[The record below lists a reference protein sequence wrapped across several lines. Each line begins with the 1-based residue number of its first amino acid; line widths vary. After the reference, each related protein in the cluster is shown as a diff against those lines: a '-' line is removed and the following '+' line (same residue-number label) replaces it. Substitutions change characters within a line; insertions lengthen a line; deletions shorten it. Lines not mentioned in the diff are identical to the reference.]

1 MRIDLHTH
9 SSVSD
14 GTESPA
20 RLLATARDAGLE
32 VVALTDHDTT
42 DGWAAAELA
51 RPGGMTVVPGMELS
65 CRWFP
70 DGDRPISVHLLAYL
84 FDPEHPGLMSE
95 RTRLREERLDRGER
109 IAAALAA
116 AGYPVSWEEILQASE
131 GGVVGRPHIAR
142 ALVDAGVVESVD
154 HAFATLLH
162 PRSPHYVAKVD
173 TDVREGIALVRAAGG
188 VPVFAHGLATKRG
201 RVVGDDAIAAMA
213 EAGLLGL
220 EIDHPD
226 HSLEERAHLRG
237 LADELGLIRTGSSD
251 YHGTNKTTPIGACT
265 TEPDQFEALLAAGTG
280 SAPYRD
286 DTRGSGPGIVGA
298 HR

>member
-9 SSVSD
+9 STVSD
-14 GTESPA
+14 GTETPA
-20 RLLATARDAGLE
+20 ALLATAREAGLD

-42 DGWAAAELA
+42 DGWALAAAA
-51 RPGGMTVVPGMELS
+51 RPAGLTVVPGMELS

-70 DGDRPISVHLLAYL
+70 ENDRPISVHLLAYL

-95 RTRLREERLDRGER
+95 RTRLREERLGRGEK

-116 AGYPVSWEEILQASE
+116 AGYPVTWERIVQASE

-142 ALVDAGVVESVD
+142 ALVEAGVVESVD
-154 HAFATLLH
+154 QAFATLLH

-173 TDVREGIALVRAAGG
+173 TEVREGIALVRAAGG

-213 EAGLLGL
+213 EHGLLGL
-220 EIDHPD
+220 EVDHPD
-226 HSLEERAHLRG
+226 HSPEERAHLRG
-237 LADELGLIRTGSSD
+237 LAGELGLLVTGSSD
-251 YHGTNKTTPIGACT
+251 YHGTNKTTSIGAFT
-265 TEPDQFEALLAAGTG
+265 TAPDELEALLAAGTG
-280 SAPYRD
+280 TAPFRD
-286 DTRGSGPGIVGA
+286 
-298 HR
+298 

>member
-20 RLLATARDAGLE
+20 ELLATARDAGLD

-42 DGWAAAELA
+42 AGWSLAEAA
-51 RPGGMTVVPGMELS
+51 RPRGLTVVPGMEFS

-70 DGDRPISVHLLAYL
+70 DDQPPISVHLLAYL
-84 FDPEHPGLMSE
+84 FDPTHPGFAAE
-95 RTRLREERLDRGER
+95 RARLRDERLGRAER
-109 IAAALAA
+109 IVGALAGD
-116 AGYPVSWEEILQASE
+116 GYPVVWERIVARSE

-142 ALVDAGVVESVD
+142 ALVECGAADSVD

-162 PRSPHYVAKVD
+162 HGSPYYLAKAD

-201 RVVGDDAIAAMA
+201 RVVGDDAIVAMV

-220 EIDHPD
+220 EVDHPD
-226 HSLEERAHLRG
+226 HSDDERAHLRG
-237 LADELGLIRTGSSD
+237 LAADLGLVVTGASD
-251 YHGTNKTTPIGACT
+251 YHGANKAIPIGACT
-265 TEPDQFEALLAAGTG
+265 TDPGQFEAILAAGTG
-280 SAPYRD
+280 STPFRD
-286 DTRGSGPGIVGA
+286 
-298 HR
+298 

>member
-20 RLLATARDAGLE
+20 ELLSTAQAAGLD

-42 DGWAAAELA
+42 AGWPLAEAA
-51 RPGGMTVVPGMELS
+51 RPPGLTVVPGMELS

-70 DGDRPISVHLLAYL
+70 DGQPPISVHLLAYL
-84 FDPEHPGLMSE
+84 FDSTHPGFAAE
-95 RTRLREERLDRGER
+95 RARLRDERLERGER
-109 IAAALAA
+109 IVAALATD
-116 AGYPVSWEEILQASE
+116 GYPVRWDQIVERSD

-154 HAFATLLH
+154 DAFATLLN
-162 PRSPHYVAKVD
+162 PRSPYYVTKVD
-173 TDVREGIALVRAAGG
+173 TDVREGIGLVRAAGG

-201 RVVGDDAIAAMA
+201 RIVGDDAIVAMVD
-213 EAGLLGL
+213 AGLLGL
-220 EIDHPD
+220 EVDHPD
-226 HSLEERAHLRG
+226 HSADERAHLRG
-237 LADELGLIRTGSSD
+237 LAADLGLIITGSSD

-265 TEPDQFEALLAAGTG
+265 TEPDHFEAILAAGTG
-280 SAPYRD
+280 CAPYRD
-286 DTRGSGPGIVGA
+286 
-298 HR
+298 

>member
-20 RLLATARDAGLE
+20 QLLATARDAGLD

-42 DGWAAAELA
+42 AGWAVAAAA
-51 RPGGMTVVPGMELS
+51 RPAGLTVVPGMEMS

-70 DGDRPISVHLLAYL
+70 DDQPPISVHLLAYL
-84 FDPEHPGLMSE
+84 FDPLHPGFAAE
-95 RTRLREERLDRGER
+95 RVRLRDERLERGER
-109 IAAALAA
+109 IVLRLAD
-116 AGYPVSWEEILQASE
+116 AGYPVSWNRIIERSN

-142 ALVDAGVVESVD
+142 ALVDGGVVESVD

-162 PRSPHYVAKVD
+162 PRSPYYVTKVD

-213 EAGLLGL
+213 AAGLLGL

-226 HSLEERAHLRG
+226 HSAAERAHLQG
-237 LADELGLIRTGSSD
+237 VAADLNLISTGSSD

-265 TEPDQFEALLAAGTG
+265 TDPDQYEALLAAGTG
-280 SAPYRD
+280 SSPLSD
-286 DTRGSGPGIVGA
+286 
-298 HR
+298 